1 MMMVKQRVSGIL
13 KDKPQRVLLI
23 RQPMAQSANS
33 WELPIETGEIPP
45 ANEEFDAIIVGG
57 GPGGSSAAGY
67 LAMAGKS
74 VLLLEKGLWPRDKIC
89 GDAVGGKSLGHVKAL
104 GVKETLE
111 KSPHFRVTGIK
122 FSSPKGNT
130 VRVALPE
137 EDVQRLEAGYSLPRM
152 QFDHLLFDRC
162 QQLVRENGG
171 KVVQDC
177 LVTGVIFDDGKGG
190 TDPGDGSGALRH
202 AKGVTVKI
210 GGRKGEERTYYST
223 EIVGAAGYQCPVAK
237 AVVRDSFNEELIDNT
252 HFCDGYREYWRNVK
266 GCGHG
271 VGDIEIHFVDS
282 VVPGYFWIFP
292 VSEDVV
298 NVGIG
303 MVVSLLKKEKKK
315 LRALQ
320 KDVIENH
327 PMFKERF
334 SEAEMIRGS
343 GRGWALPF
351 GSPRKKAKNQP
362 RRASMNGI
370 RLVGDSASL
379 VDPFSGEGVGNAL
392 VTGELAAQHIIAGKN
407 PEEYQQEMWKI
418 LGPELTN
425 SYRMQ
430 KLSRKKWL
438 LNWFVGKAS
447 KKPQIQEMMTEMIAS
462 KEAQENLHSP
472 WFMFKTLMF

>member
-1 MMMVKQRVSGIL
+1 
-13 KDKPQRVLLI
+13 
-23 RQPMAQSANS
+23 MAQTSNS
-33 WELPIETGEIPP
+33 WELPIDTGEVPDD
-45 ANEEFDAIIVGG
+45 NSTFDAIVVGG

-74 VLLLEKGLWPRDKIC
+74 VLLLEKGVWPRDKIC
-89 GDAVGGKSLGHVKAL
+89 GDAVGGKSLSHVKAL

-111 KSPHFRVTGIK
+111 SSPHFRVTGIK

-137 EDVQRLEAGYSLPRM
+137 EDVQRLEAGYALPRI

-171 KVVQDC
+171 MVVQDC
-177 LVTGVIFDDGKGG
+177 AVKDVLFDDGGDG
-190 TDPGDGSGALRH
+190 VDPGLGTGNQRH
-202 AKGVTVKI
+202 AKGVVVTI
-210 GGRKGEERTYYST
+210 GGRKGEQRTYFSR

-237 AVVRDSFNEELIDNT
+237 AVVKESFSEEMVDNT
-252 HFCDGYREYWRNVK
+252 HYCGGYREYWRNVE
-266 GCGHG
+266 GCSGG

-282 VVPGYFWIFP
+282 IVPGYFWIFP

-298 NVGIG
+298 NVGVG
-303 MVVSLLKKEKKK
+303 MVINLLKKEKKK
-315 LRALQ
+315 LKALQ

-327 PMFKERF
+327 PLFKQRF
-334 SEAEMIRGS
+334 ANSEMIEGS
-343 GRGWALPF
+343 GKGWQLPF
-351 GSPRKKAKNQP
+351 GSPRKKEKNQP

-392 VTGELAAQHIIAGKN
+392 VTGELAANHILAGKS
-407 PEEYQQEMWKI
+407 PEQYQEEMWAM

-447 KKPQIQEMMTEMIAS
+447 KKPVIQEMMTEMIAS

>member
-1 MMMVKQRVSGIL
+1 
-13 KDKPQRVLLI
+13 
-23 RQPMAQSANS
+23 MAQTSNS
-33 WELPIETGEIPP
+33 WELPIDTGEVPDD
-45 ANEEFDAIIVGG
+45 NSTFDVIVVGG

-74 VLLLEKGLWPRDKIC
+74 VLLLEKGVWPRDKIC
-89 GDAVGGKSLGHVKAL
+89 GDAVGGKSLSHVKAL

-111 KSPHFRVTGIK
+111 RSPHFRVTGIK

-137 EDVQRLEAGYSLPRM
+137 EDVQRLEAGYALPRI

-171 KVVQDC
+171 MVVQDC
-177 LVTGVIFDDGKGG
+177 AVKDVLFDDGGDG
-190 TDPGDGSGALRH
+190 DDPGLGTGNQRH
-202 AKGVTVKI
+202 AKGVVVTI
-210 GGRKGEERTYYST
+210 GGRKGEQRTYFSR

-237 AVVRDSFNEELIDNT
+237 AVVKESFSEEMVDNT
-252 HFCDGYREYWRNVK
+252 HYCGGYREYWRNVE
-266 GCGHG
+266 GCSGG

-282 VVPGYFWIFP
+282 IVPGYFWIFP

-298 NVGIG
+298 NVGVG
-303 MVVSLLKKEKKK
+303 MVINLLKKEKKK
-315 LRALQ
+315 LKALQ

-327 PMFKERF
+327 PLFKQRF
-334 SEAEMIRGS
+334 ANSEMIEGS
-343 GRGWALPF
+343 GKGWQLPF
-351 GSPRKKAKNQP
+351 GSPRKKEKNQP

-392 VTGELAAQHIIAGKN
+392 VTGELAANHILAGKS
-407 PEEYQQEMWKI
+407 PKQYQEEMWAM

-447 KKPQIQEMMTEMIAS
+447 KKPVIQEMMTEMIAS

>member
-1 MMMVKQRVSGIL
+1 
-13 KDKPQRVLLI
+13 
-23 RQPMAQSANS
+23 MAQSSNS
-33 WELPIETGEIPP
+33 WELPIDTGDVPE
-45 ANEEFDAIIVGG
+45 NEENFDAIVVGG

-67 LAMAGKS
+67 LAMAGKK
-74 VLLLEKGLWPRDKIC
+74 VLLIEKDVWPRDKIC
-89 GDAVGGKSLGHVKAL
+89 GDAVGGKSLGHVKNL
-104 GVKETLE
+104 GVKTTLE
-111 KSPHFRVTGIK
+111 STPHFRVTGIK

-162 QQLVRENGG
+162 QNLVRENGG
-171 KVVQDC
+171 KVIQGAK
-177 LVTGVIFDDGKGG
+177 VTNVLFDDGRGG
-190 TDPGDGSGALRH
+190 DDPGVGSGDSRH
-202 AKGVTVKI
+202 AKGVQLTI
-210 GGRKGEERTYYST
+210 GGKKGEEFTYYSS
-223 EIVGAAGYQCPVAK
+223 EVIGAGGYQCPVAK
-237 AVVRDSFNEELIDNT
+237 AVVKDSYGEEMVDQK
-252 HFCDGYREYWRNVK
+252 HYCGGYREYWKNVK
-266 GCGHG
+266 GCEGT

-282 VVPGYFWIFP
+282 VIPGYFWIFP
-292 VSEDVV
+292 VSDDVA

-303 MVVSLLKKEKKK
+303 MVIDLLKKNKTK
-315 LRALQ
+315 LKAMQ

-327 PMFKERF
+327 PLFKERF
-334 SEAEMIRGS
+334 AEAEMIEGS
-343 GRGWALPF
+343 GKGWQLPF
-351 GSPRKKAKNQP
+351 GSPRKKEKLQP
-362 RRASMNGI
+362 RRSSMKGI
-370 RLVGDSASL
+370 RLVGDAASL

-392 VTGELAAQHIIAGKN
+392 VSGELAANHILEGKT
-407 PEEYQQEMWKI
+407 PEQYQEELWKL